1 MDHISGFSILKRR
14 GKSVFHA
21 AANQG
26 PIFHF
31 RACTCA
37 IFTLIEL
44 LVVIAIIAILAAML
58 LPALNAARDKAKTV
72 KCVNN
77 LKQIGVS
84 ISSYAMDYN
93 GYVMSSYDSTRG
105 ANRDFWTKCLDNLKY
120 LQFTSLNCDVALS
133 LPTAKTMS
141 VHYGSYARV
150 SRATYGGIN
159 PALGCAFRFEAVKGA
174 PSTRA
179 FVTDSAYCSTNDV
192 SKAVAAGGNSGTVRK
207 AYLDNSIYGTGT
219 AWGWLHN
226 RYANM
231 LFLDMHVQAFLRKDV
246 TDAMLGIG
254 IGETL

>member
-1 MDHISGFSILKRR
+1 MDQISGFSTLKRR
-14 GKSVFHA
+14 GESVSRA
-21 AANQG
+21 MANQG
-26 PIFHF
+26 CVFHF
-31 RACTCA
+31 RARSCA

-58 LPALNAARDKAKTV
+58 LPALNAARDKAKAI

-77 LKQIGVS
+77 LKQIGMS

-93 GYVMSSYDSTRG
+93 GYVMSSYDSARG
-105 ANRDFWTKCLDNLKY
+105 VNRDFWTKCLNNLNY
-120 LQFTSLNCDVALS
+120 LKFTSLNCDVALS

-141 VHYGSYARV
+141 VHYASYARV

-179 FVTDSAYCSTNDV
+179 FVTDSAYCTPDDV
-192 SKAVAAGGNSGTVRK
+192 SKRVAAGGNNGTVRK
-207 AYLDNSIYGTGT
+207 AYLDNSIYGTGI

-231 LFLDMHVQAFLRKDV
+231 LFLDMHVQPFLRKDV
-246 TDAMLGIG
+246 TDAMMGIG